1 MKQKEIEKNNLD
13 FIVNIS
19 KFNMVLTKTL
29 DSKLWWLWFNDF
41 IVLYH
46 LNKAN
51 DQKLKRIELAEKV
64 WLTASG
70 ITRLLL
76 PMEKIWLI
84 SKEVNSSDARI
95 SYVSIAPGWKTKLDE
110 ALERLNYFTE
120 EIIDKDQSKKLNDLT
135 KILQK
140 IWWKIMWK

>member
-13 FIVNIS
+13 FIINIS
-19 KFNMVLTKTL
+19 KFNMVLSKAL

-76 PMEKIWLI
+76 PMEKIWLV
-84 SKEVNSSDARI
+84 SKEINSSDARI
-95 SYVSIAPGWKTKLDE
+95 SYVSIASGWKTKFEE
-110 ALERLNYFTE
+110 ALERLNFFTE
-120 EIIDKDQSKKLNDLT
+120 ETIDKDQAKKLNDLT

-140 IWWKIMWK
+140 IWWKMMWK